1 MCLRPSEATAS
12 PTRVGSCGSSV
23 SGRPVA
29 TLQKVQ
35 ARVQTA
41 PRIITGACFS
51 FQHSPILGQAA
62 SSQTELSLSS
72 RINRRVAWYSG
83 EVGALTRIQGGF
95 RGLGWSGRAAFSGW
109 RSGSGGRGSMFD
121 RLIGQKWRARP

>member
-1 MCLRPSEATAS
+1 MVEAERGDRVATRP
-12 PTRVGSCGSSV
+12 GSSGSIW

-41 PRIITGACFS
+41 PRIITVACFS

-62 SSQTELSLSS
+62 SSHTVLSLSS
-72 RINRRVAWYSG
+72 RIRLRVAWYWG
-83 EVGALTRIQGGF
+83 EPGALTRIQGGF
-95 RGLGWSGRAAFSGW
+95 RGLALSGRAAFSGW
-109 RSGSGGRGSMFD
+109 RNGNSALGRV
-121 RLIGQKWRARP
+121 IG